1 MNKKT
6 KKISSQIEW
15 QLQETKNENYQQARV
30 NMHTGT
36 QPQRHKHDKS
46 ASSEGIIFLHAGL
59 VCMQIPISL
68 SVQVMHNKDIFL
80 LPINCLKEP
89 LDISPMPLIK

>member
-1 MNKKT
+1 MK
-6 KKISSQIEW
+6 
-15 QLQETKNENYQQARV
+15 NYQQDRV
-30 NMHTGT
+30 NMHNGT

-59 VCMQIPISL
+59 VCMHIPISL
-68 SVQVMHNKDIFL
+68 SVQVMHKDIFL

-89 LDISPMPLIK
+89 PDISSLPLIK